1 MPALAGGHAL
11 AGAVR
16 IHAKSRKAIEK
27 GREMTMDSNAKL
39 YQDLTKILVTREE
52 ISAAVKKLG
61 QQITKDY
68 EGRELMVV
76 GILKGAIVFYSDL
89 IREIDLPL
97 RTDFMAVSSYGSATK
112 SSGVVQLRKDLDRP
126 IEGMDVL
133 IVEDIVD
140 SGMTLSYLKRVFAN
154 RGAASVRIATLLD
167 KPARRRVDLKADYF
181 CFEIPDEFVVG
192 YGLDFDEKY
201 RNLPDI
207 GVLHPRIY
215 GQA

>member
-1 MPALAGGHAL
+1 
-11 AGAVR
+11 
-16 IHAKSRKAIEK
+16 
-27 GREMTMDSNAKL
+27 MDSTAKL
-39 YQDLTKILVTREE
+39 YEDLTKILVKREDIAE
-52 ISAAVKKLG
+52 AVKKLG
-61 QQITKDY
+61 QQITADY
-68 EGRELMVV
+68 QGRELMVV

-126 IEGMDVL
+126 VEGMDVL

-140 SGMTLSYLKRVFAN
+140 SGMTLSYLKRVFED

-181 CFEIPDEFVVG
+181 CFTIPDEFVVG
-192 YGLDFDEKY
+192 YGLDYDEKY

-215 GQA
+215 AKE